1 MCYTGGFA
9 IRYKSDLAFCFDST
23 AKVFLFRK
31 SILFGVV
38 ARYESFLDGK
48 ILKRP

>member
-9 IRYKSDLAFCFDST
+9 IRDKSDLAFCFDST

-31 SILFGVV
+31 NILFGAAV
-38 ARYESFLDGK
+38 RFKKGF
-48 ILKRP
+48 